1 MYCKVLYVDC
11 ETVQGLNSNNF
22 SKHPVATYGDI
33 SQFKNSN
40 KKIKLFLLKVYG
52 KHNSLFTC

>member
-1 MYCKVLYVDC
+1 MKRFMISATKKKTSSTRFQMYYKVLYVDC

-33 SQFKNSN
+33 CIS
-40 KKIKLFLLKVYG
+40 V
-52 KHNSLFTC
+52 